1 LVAVMTR
8 AARVVFGLMLMI
20 VTAPLCAAE
29 PLTVFTVNYPLQYFA
44 QRIAGEHA
52 KVIFPVPD
60 DVDPAFWVP
69 DRQTVLAYQGAD
81 LIMRNGAGYAG
92 WVDKVSLPRL
102 RLVDTSVS
110 FRQDLIDVQD
120 TVTHSHGGEAAHS
133 HSGRAFTTWLDF
145 ELAVMQARTM
155 TEAMSRKRPEHRQDF
170 ETNFERL
177 RQDLRALDDALSQV
191 LSGLQPPR
199 LFASH
204 PVYQYLARR
213 YQVAVQSMVWEPG
226 ILPAE
231 QQWQSLRGF
240 QANFSAELMLWE
252 KPALPQTMQRL
263 RAMGIESVVF
273 DPCANRPDGGDFLD
287 VMRANIANL
296 ERVVRT
302 GTAP

>member
-1 LVAVMTR
+1 MTR
-8 AARVVFGLMLMI
+8 AVCMVFGLMLTI
-20 VTAPLCAAE
+20 VSAPLRAGE
-29 PLTVFTVNYPLQYFA
+29 PLTVYTVNYPLQYFA

-52 KVIFPVPD
+52 TVIFPAPD

-110 FRQDLIDVQD
+110 FSKDLIGIQD
-120 TVTHSHGGEAAHS
+120 PVTHSHGREAAHS
-133 HSGRAFTTWLDF
+133 HTGRAFTVWLDF
-145 ELAVMQARTM
+145 ELAIMQARAM
-155 TEAMSRKRPEHRQDF
+155 TDALSRKRPEHRQDF
-170 ETNFERL
+170 ETNFGRL

-191 LSGLQPPR
+191 LSGLQSPR

-240 QANFSAELMLWE
+240 QASFSADLMLWE
-252 KPALPQTMQRL
+252 KPPLPQTMQRL
-263 RAMGIESVVF
+263 RARGIESVVF
-273 DPCANRPDGGDFLD
+273 DPCANRPGRGDFLD

-296 ERVVRT
+296 EHASRPHER
-302 GTAP
+302 P